1 MQPTQTILLCEEDA
15 AVRVFLAE
23 NLTADGYHVLAVDD
37 RTSALEQLER
47 AQPDLVVCDV
57 NGETLDLLDA
67 VRHADGVASRI
78 DPDVPL
84 IVLTARADEL
94 ARVRFLERGGDD
106 VIRKPFSYGE
116 LRGRI
121 RALLRRSHAR
131 QRGPVTRVGAL
142 CIDHAA
148 RQVSVRDTPIA
159 VSAKEY
165 ALLAHLAAEPT
176 RVFTRKELLRDVWG
190 YRTPSRTVDSH
201 ACRVRHK
208 LAAAGERDLV
218 QTVWGI
224 GYRLCSPVGQRPF
237 KDAA

>member
-1 MQPTQTILLCEEDA
+1 M
-15 AVRVFLAE
+15 
-23 NLTADGYHVLAVDD
+23 
-37 RTSALEQLER
+37 
-47 AQPDLVVCDV
+47 
-57 NGETLDLLDA
+57 
-67 VRHADGVASRI
+67 
-78 DPDVPL
+78 
-84 IVLTARADEL
+84 
-94 ARVRFLERGGDD
+94 
-106 VIRKPFSYGE
+106 
-116 LRGRI
+116 
-121 RALLRRSHAR
+121 
-131 QRGPVTRVGAL
+131 TRVGAL